1 MDVGD
6 GAAGKAAPAAKAA
19 KTAGK
24 KELPAEGEKVIDLG
38 NESWSKQLEGM
49 DDEEKK
55 AAEQIKKMLQKTEE
69 K

>member
-1 MDVGD
+1 ME
-6 GAAGKAAPAAKAA
+6 AADDSEQEEKKAA
-19 KTAGK
+19 KKVGK

-55 AAEQIKKMLQKTEE
+55 AAEAIKKMLSKKTDE

>member
-6 GAAGKAAPAAKAA
+6 GAAGKAPAAKAA

-38 NESWSKQLEGM
+38 GM
-49 DDEEKK
+49 DELAGLDEEEKK
-55 AAEQIKKMLQKTEE
+55 AAEAIKKMRASKEVA
-69 K
+69 

>member
-1 MDVGD
+1 MSVQ
-6 GAAGKAAPAAKAA
+6 AADDSEQEEKKAA
-19 KTAGK
+19 KKVGK
-24 KELPAEGEKVIDLG
+24 KELPAEGEKVINLG

-55 AAEQIKKMLQKTEE
+55 AAEQIKKMNQKTEE